1 MKRSVIF
8 LQLVIVLI
16 GLSVLAFLLIEPHFE
31 GRNANATAFQIYF
44 NDPFLVY
51 AYIASL
57 PFFTI
62 LFQTNRLLNSIRR
75 TEELPAKAFQTIKRC
90 SFAIILFAFGGA
102 FWIMQSQS
110 DDKPPA
116 FILAFII
123 SLFAVIVMVLA
134 SKFERF
140 KTR

>member
-8 LQLVIVLI
+8 LQKDAVSP
-16 GLSVLAFLLIEPHFE
+16 LSCLRSAARF
-31 GRNANATAFQIYF
+31 
-44 NDPFLVY
+44 
-51 AYIASL
+51 
-57 PFFTI
+57 
-62 LFQTNRLLNSIRR
+62 
-75 TEELPAKAFQTIKRC
+75 
-90 SFAIILFAFGGA
+90 

-140 KTR
+140 KN